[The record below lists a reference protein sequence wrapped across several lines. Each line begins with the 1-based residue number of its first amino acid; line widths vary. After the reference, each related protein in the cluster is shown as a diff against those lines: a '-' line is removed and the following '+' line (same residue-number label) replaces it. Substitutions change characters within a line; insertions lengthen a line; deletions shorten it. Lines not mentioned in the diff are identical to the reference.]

1 MSIIA
6 MAVYS
11 TEENKKDKC
20 LEQTLASLHKTVDW
34 KKHKIMLSVNGA
46 TQTTKDI
53 IYTWRN
59 IISNVYWNDTNLGT
73 AEAVNKCWANR
84 EPDEHCIKMDDDIV
98 IHQSGWVEELEAVVA
113 IDQMIGQAALK
124 RKDLRQCP
132 QEESHWFK
140 SELVM
145 LPHVA
150 GERWRIVER
159 TRDIMGSCV
168 LHSAALI
175 NKGGGLKQF
184 GVYGFDDSTM
194 SVRSRCAGFYN
205 VFLPHIEIDHI
216 DEGGTEYQKWKEKEA
231 SLAWQK
237 FLELAKAYESGT
249 EDLYYPLTK

>member
-20 LEQTLASLHKTVDW
+20 LEKTLASLHKTVDW
-34 KKHKIMLSVNGA
+34 KKHKIMLSINGY

-53 IYTWRN
+53 IYMWGN
-59 IISNVYWNDTNLGT
+59 IIHSVYWNETNLGT
-73 AEAVNKCWANR
+73 AEAVNKCWASRTEN
-84 EPDEHCIKMDDDIV
+84 EHCIKIDDDIV
-98 IHQSGWVEELEAVVA
+98 IHYEGWVEELEAVVA
-113 IDQMIGQAALK
+113 IDPKIGQAALK

-132 QEESHWFK
+132 QEESEWFK

-145 LPHVA
+145 LPHKA
-150 GERWRIVER
+150 GERWMVVER
-159 TRDIMGSCV
+159 TLDIMGSCV
-168 LHSAALI
+168 LHSADLI
-175 NKGGGLKQF
+175 NKVGGLRQF
-184 GVYGFDDSTM
+184 GLYGFEDSLC
-194 SVRSRCAGFYN
+194 SIRSRCAGFYN

-237 FLELAKAYESGT
+237 FLDLAKAYEAGK
-249 EDLYYPLTK
+249 EDLYHQLNK